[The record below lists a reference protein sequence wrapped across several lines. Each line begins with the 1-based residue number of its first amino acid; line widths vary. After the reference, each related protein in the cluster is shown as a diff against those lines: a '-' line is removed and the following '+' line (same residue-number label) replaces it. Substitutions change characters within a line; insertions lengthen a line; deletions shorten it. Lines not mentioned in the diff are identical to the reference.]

1 MPAVSATS
9 HSTLTG
15 LTDPGSTE
23 SRIPTQTLG
32 QDDFLKLLIAQMTS
46 QDPLNPK
53 SDMEMIPQM
62 VQFTTL
68 QQSKSMQSDIQ
79 QLRTEQQVLQANA
92 LIGRTVDISTSATTK
107 VTGIVTAV
115 QMEEGTPKLVVNGQN
130 YDLDS
135 LVRVSAGH

>member
-1 MPAVSATS
+1 
-9 HSTLTG
+9 
-15 LTDPGSTE
+15 
-23 SRIPTQTLG
+23 
-32 QDDFLKLLIAQMTS
+32 
-46 QDPLNPK
+46 
-53 SDMEMIPQM
+53 MEMIPQM

>member
-9 HSTLTG
+9 HSPLTG